1 MALIVKLN
9 RFLFL
14 FVFITAGTR
23 GLAQTNNSWQSSIL
37 KSFFL
42 GEGKQDGLH
51 SRKRIH
57 FYGERR
63 LLDVSHVYDPLCMR
77 RAFDKILTAV
87 YTFSSLSTA
96 CIRTPHAWCW
106 EHILFALLFSP
117 LYIWPYAIWEM
128 CCWCARTVICIR
140 KHVHTRAHRSVF
152 WKRPERE
159 ERVMLTQFAEPHTH
173 NTRGLIFNRHDAAAS
188 IWISKGASCPQHL
201 IMRCASSVQ
210 RY

>member
-106 EHILFALLFSP
+106 EHILFALLFSLSIYGHM
-117 LYIWPYAIWEM
+117 LY
-128 CCWCARTVICIR
+128 
-140 KHVHTRAHRSVF
+140 
-152 WKRPERE
+152 
-159 ERVMLTQFAEPHTH
+159 
-173 NTRGLIFNRHDAAAS
+173 G
-188 IWISKGASCPQHL
+188 
-201 IMRCASSVQ
+201 RCAAGARGPWFAFVNTYIRERTGRSSENDQ
-210 RY
+210 REKSEWCWLNLRSRTSRIIRVDWFSIAMTRRLQFEFQRVPPVRSTS